1 MGPALTAS
9 LPAAGDAFRHEALL
23 YSNESEFLAGTLPFL
38 RGAVEAGEP
47 ALAVLSTEK
56 IAWLRDALGERADQ
70 VEFADMAEV
79 GHNPARIIPAWRTFL
94 DKYGGEGRPVRGIG
108 EPIWAARSPAELVEC
123 QRHESL
129 LNVAFADSPAWW
141 LLCPYDT
148 TSLDGGVLAEAA
160 RSHPYL
166 QDTGGSWTS
175 EVWHP
180 EQMPTAH
187 LEDRLPEPTRYLAE
201 VTFGQGRLGTVRTI
215 VTSYA
220 RRFGLGADRTE
231 DLVFAVNEVA
241 TNSLRHGA
249 GSGVFRLWRDGQHL
263 VCEVRDEGRIV
274 DPLVGRREPTVDA
287 EGGRGLWLANQ
298 LCDLVQIRS
307 NAAGSVVRLHL
318 GLGEG

>member
-47 ALAVLSTEK
+47 ALAVLSAEK
-56 IAWLRDALGERADQ
+56 IEWLQDELGERAEQ

-79 GHNPARIIPAWRTFL
+79 GHNPARIIPAWRAFL

-141 LLCPYDT
+141 LLCPYDA
-148 TSLDGGVLAEAA
+148 TSLDRGVLDEAA

-201 VTFGQGRLGTVRTI
+201 VTFGQGRLGTVRTV

-249 GSGVFRLWRDGQHL
+249 GSGVFRLWRDCQHL

-307 NAAGSVVRLHL
+307 NAAGSVVRLHM